1 MSFLHIHTYFTIL
14 SVISISLNIYLNA
27 ILYWT
32 TRIIDKDIGYTVQC
46 PCPEKIGFFN
56 IIELI
61 SY

>member
-1 MSFLHIHTYFTIL
+1 MSFLYIHTYFTIL
-14 SVISISLNIYLNA
+14 SVISISFNVYLSA
-27 ILYWT
+27 ILYWP
-32 TRIIDKDIGYTVQC
+32 TRIIDKDIGYTVQY